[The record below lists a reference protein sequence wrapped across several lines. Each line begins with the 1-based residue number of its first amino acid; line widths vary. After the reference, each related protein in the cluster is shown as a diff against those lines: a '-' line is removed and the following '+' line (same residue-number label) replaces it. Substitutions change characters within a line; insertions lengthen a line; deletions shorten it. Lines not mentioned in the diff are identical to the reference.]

1 MLYYKTI
8 IKSNDAEWVTL
19 IHGAGG
25 SSSIWFKQMRYYRR
39 HFNILLVDLRG
50 HGKSANKEWKKNDS
64 FEHLAKEVVDVLDYL
79 KIDKTHII
87 GMSLGTIVGQTMAQS
102 YPERITTLVLGGAI
116 INVNLRTK
124 FLLAIGR
131 TIMNFVPYMLLYKLF
146 AYIIMPRKAHEESR
160 LRFVNEA
167 KKVSQKQ
174 FIKWVK
180 LTKLVNPYLAHLQV
194 ATRDIPTLFIMGEED
209 YLFMPPVERLVKE
222 NENFS
227 IEIIK
232 KAGHVCNIDQPDAFN
247 KISSK
252 FIMQHVG
259 TTTI

>member
-8 IKSNDAEWVTL
+8 IKSEEAEWVTL
-19 IHGAGG
+19 LHGAGG
-25 SSSIWFKQMRYYRR
+25 SSSIWFKQMRYYRK
-39 HFNILLVDLRG
+39 HFNVLLVDLRG

-64 FEHLAKEVVDVLDYL
+64 FEHLAKEVIDVLDHL
-79 KIDKTHII
+79 KIKKTHII
-87 GMSLGTIVGQTMAQS
+87 GMSLGTIVGQTMADS

-146 AYIIMPRKAHEESR
+146 AYIIMPRKEHEESR
-160 LRFVNEA
+160 LRFINEA

-194 ATRDIPTLFIMGEED
+194 ATKNIPTLFIMGDED
-209 YLFMPPVERLVKE
+209 YLFMPPVERLVKDYE
-222 NENFS
+222 NIYLEV
-227 IEIIK
+227 IEQ
-232 KAGHVCNIDQPDAFN
+232 AGHVCNIDKPEEFN
-247 KISSK
+247 KISSQ
-252 FIMQHVG
+252 FIMKHNELSF
-259 TTTI
+259 

>member
-8 IKSNDAEWVTL
+8 IKSEEAEWVTL
-19 IHGAGG
+19 LHGAGG
-25 SSSIWFKQMRYYRR
+25 SSSIWFKQMRYYRK
-39 HFNILLVDLRG
+39 HFNVLLVDLRG

-64 FEHLAKEVVDVLDYL
+64 FEQLAKEVIDVLDHL
-79 KIDKTHII
+79 EIKKTHII
-87 GMSLGTIVGQTMAQS
+87 GMSLGTIVGQTMADS

-131 TIMNFVPYMLLYKLF
+131 SIMNFVPYMLLYKLF
-146 AYIIMPRKAHEESR
+146 AYIIMPRKEHEESR
-160 LRFVNEA
+160 LRFINEA

-194 ATRDIPTLFIMGEED
+194 ATKNIPTLFIMGDED
-209 YLFMPPVERLVKE
+209 YLFIPPVERLVKDYD
-222 NENFS
+222 NFYLEV
-227 IEIIK
+227 IEQ
-232 KAGHVCNIDQPDAFN
+232 AGHVCNIDKPEEFN
-247 KISSK
+247 KISSQ
-252 FIMQHVG
+252 FIMNHNEL
-259 TTTI
+259 TI

>member
-8 IKSNDAEWVTL
+8 IKSNNAEWVTL
-19 IHGAGG
+19 LHGAGG
-25 SSSIWFKQMRYYRR
+25 SSSIWYKQMRFYRKY
-39 HFNILLVDLRG
+39 FNILLVDLRG

-64 FEHLAKEVVDVLDYL
+64 FEHLAKEVVDVLDHL
-79 KIDKTHII
+79 KIVKTHVI
-87 GMSLGTIVGQTMAQS
+87 GMSLGTIVGQTMAES
-102 YPERITTLVLGGAI
+102 YPEKIKTLVLGGAI

-146 AYIIMPRKAHEESR
+146 AYIIMPKKAHEESR

-167 KKVSQKQ
+167 KKVSQKH

-194 ATRDIPTLFIMGEED
+194 ATKDIPTLFIMGDED

-227 IEIIK
+227 LEIINH
-232 KAGHVCNIDQPDAFN
+232 AGHVCNIDKPDEFN
-247 KISSK
+247 QISSK
-252 FIMQHVG
+252 FIMKHVKAPA
-259 TTTI
+259 I

>member
-8 IKSNDAEWVTL
+8 IKSEEAEWVTL
-19 IHGAGG
+19 LHGAGG
-25 SSSIWFKQMRYYRR
+25 SSSIWFKQMRYYRK
-39 HFNILLVDLRG
+39 HFNVLLVDLRG

-64 FEHLAKEVVDVLDYL
+64 FEHLAKEVIDVLDHL
-79 KIDKTHII
+79 KIKKTHII
-87 GMSLGTIVGQTMAQS
+87 GMSLGTIVGQTMADS

-131 TIMNFVPYMLLYKLF
+131 TIMNFVPYMLLCKLF
-146 AYIIMPRKAHEESR
+146 AYIIMPRKEHEESR
-160 LRFVNEA
+160 LRFINEA

-194 ATRDIPTLFIMGEED
+194 ATKNIPTLFIMGDED
-209 YLFMPPVERLVKE
+209 YLFMPPVERLVKDY
-222 NENFS
+222 ENFYLEV
-227 IEIIK
+227 IEQ
-232 KAGHVCNIDQPDAFN
+232 AGHVCNIDKPEEFN
-247 KISSK
+247 KISSQ
-252 FIMQHVG
+252 FIMKHNELSF
-259 TTTI
+259 

>member
-8 IKSNDAEWVTL
+8 INKQDAEWVTL
-19 IHGAGG
+19 LHGAGG
-25 SSSIWFKQMRYYRR
+25 SSTIWFKQMRYYRK

-79 KIDKTHII
+79 EIEKTHIVGI
-87 GMSLGTIVGQTMAQS
+87 SLGTIVGQTMAQS
-102 YPERITTLVLGGAI
+102 YPERISTLVLGGAI

-131 TIMNFVPYMLLYKLF
+131 SVMRFVPYMFLYKLF
-146 AYIIMPRKAHEESR
+146 AYIIMPKKSHEESR

-194 ATRDIPTLFIMGEED
+194 ATKDIPTLFIMGEED
-209 YLFMPPVERLVKE
+209 YLFMPPVERLVKDH
-222 NENFS
+222 ENFS
-227 IEIIK
+227 IEVIQD
-232 KAGHVCNIDQPDAFN
+232 AGHVCNIDQPDVFN
-247 KISSK
+247 EISTK
-252 FIMQHVG
+252 FIMKHLK
-259 TTTI
+259 TPAI

>member
-8 IKSNDAEWVTL
+8 IKSEEAEWVTL
-19 IHGAGG
+19 LHGAGG
-25 SSSIWFKQMRYYRR
+25 SSSIWFKQMRYYRK
-39 HFNILLVDLRG
+39 HFNVLLVDLRG

-64 FEHLAKEVVDVLDYL
+64 FEQLAKEVVDVLDYL
-79 KIDKTHII
+79 EIKKTHII
-87 GMSLGTIVGQTMAQS
+87 GMSLGTIVGQTMADS

-131 TIMNFVPYMLLYKLF
+131 AIMNFVPYMLLYKLF
-146 AYIIMPRKAHEESR
+146 AYIIMPRKEHEESR
-160 LRFVNEA
+160 LRFINEA

-194 ATRDIPTLFIMGEED
+194 ATKNIPTLFIMGEED
-209 YLFMPPVERLVKE
+209 YLFIPPVERLVKDYD
-222 NENFS
+222 NFYLEV
-227 IEIIK
+227 IEQ
-232 KAGHVCNIDQPDAFN
+232 AGHVCNIDKPEEFN
-247 KISSK
+247 KISSQ
-252 FIMQHVG
+252 FIMNHNE
-259 TTTI
+259 III

>member
-8 IKSNDAEWVTL
+8 IKSEEAEWVTL
-19 IHGAGG
+19 LHGAGG
-25 SSSIWFKQMRYYRR
+25 SSSIWFKQMRYYRK
-39 HFNILLVDLRG
+39 HFNVLLVDLRG

-64 FEHLAKEVVDVLDYL
+64 FEHLAKVVIDVLDHL
-79 KIDKTHII
+79 KIKKTHII
-87 GMSLGTIVGQTMAQS
+87 GMSLGTIVGQTMADS

-146 AYIIMPRKAHEESR
+146 AYIIMPRKEHEESR
-160 LRFVNEA
+160 LRFINEA

-194 ATRDIPTLFIMGEED
+194 ATKNIPTLFIMGDED
-209 YLFMPPVERLVKE
+209 YLFMPPVERLVKDY
-222 NENFS
+222 ENFYLEV
-227 IEIIK
+227 IEQ
-232 KAGHVCNIDQPDAFN
+232 AGHVCNIDKPEEFN
-247 KISSK
+247 KISSQ
-252 FIMQHVG
+252 FIMKHNELSF
-259 TTTI
+259 

>member
-8 IKSNDAEWVTL
+8 IKSEEAEWVTL
-19 IHGAGG
+19 LHGAGG
-25 SSSIWFKQMRYYRR
+25 SSSIWFKQMRYYRK
-39 HFNILLVDLRG
+39 HFNVLLVDLRG

-64 FEHLAKEVVDVLDYL
+64 FEHLAKEVIDVLDHL
-79 KIDKTHII
+79 KIKKTHII
-87 GMSLGTIVGQTMAQS
+87 GMSLGTIVGQTMADS

-131 TIMNFVPYMLLYKLF
+131 IIMNFVPYMLLYKLF
-146 AYIIMPRKAHEESR
+146 AYIIMPRKEHEESR
-160 LRFVNEA
+160 LRFINEA

-194 ATRDIPTLFIMGEED
+194 ATKNIPTLFIMGDED
-209 YLFMPPVERLVKE
+209 YLFMPPVERLVKDY
-222 NENFS
+222 ENFYLEV
-227 IEIIK
+227 IEQ
-232 KAGHVCNIDQPDAFN
+232 AGHVCNIDKPEEFN
-247 KISSK
+247 KISSQ
-252 FIMQHVG
+252 FIMKHNELSF
-259 TTTI
+259 

>member
-8 IKSNDAEWVTL
+8 IKSEEAEWVTL
-19 IHGAGG
+19 LHGAGG
-25 SSSIWFKQMRYYRR
+25 SSSIWFKQMRYYRK
-39 HFNILLVDLRG
+39 HFNVLLVDLRG

-64 FEHLAKEVVDVLDYL
+64 FEHLAKEVIDVLDHL
-79 KIDKTHII
+79 KIKKTHII
-87 GMSLGTIVGQTMAQS
+87 GMSLGTIVGQTMADS

-146 AYIIMPRKAHEESR
+146 AYIIMPRKEHEESR
-160 LRFVNEA
+160 LRFINEA

-194 ATRDIPTLFIMGEED
+194 ATKNIPTLFIMGDED
-209 YLFMPPVERLVKE
+209 YLFMPPVERLVKDY
-222 NENFS
+222 ENFYLEV
-227 IEIIK
+227 IEQ
-232 KAGHVCNIDQPDAFN
+232 AGHVCNIDKPGEFN
-247 KISSK
+247 KISSQ
-252 FIMQHVG
+252 FIMKHNELSF
-259 TTTI
+259 

>member
-8 IKSNDAEWVTL
+8 IKSEEAEWLTL
-19 IHGAGG
+19 LHGAGG
-25 SSSIWFKQMRYYRR
+25 SSSIWFKQMRYYRK
-39 HFNILLVDLRG
+39 HFNVLLVDLRG

-64 FEHLAKEVVDVLDYL
+64 FEQLAKEVVDVLDYL
-79 KIDKTHII
+79 EIKKTHII
-87 GMSLGTIVGQTMAQS
+87 GMSLGTIVGQTMADS

-131 TIMNFVPYMLLYKLF
+131 AIMNFVPYMLLYKLF
-146 AYIIMPRKAHEESR
+146 AYIIMPRKEHEESR
-160 LRFVNEA
+160 LRFINEA

-194 ATRDIPTLFIMGEED
+194 ATKNIPTLFIMGEED
-209 YLFMPPVERLVKE
+209 YLFIPPVERLVKDYD
-222 NENFS
+222 NFYLEV
-227 IEIIK
+227 IEQ
-232 KAGHVCNIDQPDAFN
+232 AGHVCNIDKPEEFN
-247 KISSK
+247 KISSQ
-252 FIMQHVG
+252 FIMNHNE
-259 TTTI
+259 III